1 MKTYLVCYDI
11 EDDRERQRVAKCLK
25 RYGRR
30 VQKSVFEV
38 YFYERR
44 DRMEA
49 MLSQLRKIVEDETS
63 LRFYRLSVSGMS
75 DSWTLDGKKIQKPGS
90 AVVIM

>member
-11 EDDRERQRVAKCLK
+11 ENNRERQRVAKCLQ

-44 DRMEA
+44 DHQEE
-49 MLSQLRKIVEDETS
+49 MLSQLRKIVDDGTN
-63 LRFYRLSVSGMS
+63 LRFYRLTGSGMS
-75 DSWTLDGKKIQKPGS
+75 DSWTLDGNELERPG
-90 AVVIM
+90 ATVIIM